1 MACGLSLF
9 PHSKQPL
16 LWSRVHGLRAE
27 DGGPTKRRASS
38 CFCRFSSSALIA
50 SCLFISC
57 PCSNLPVR
65 SLGGLMPYFLGGA
78 FSSSLTLCHKTRG
91 KGLAATHTLDPG
103 VCRLSEPK
111 HRKSLSSRPVTVGMS
126 SHFPNRSNFTRLN
139 LPNAD
144 RPVPV

>member
-1 MACGLSLF
+1 MACGLRLF

-57 PCSNLPVR
+57 PCSNLLVR
-65 SLGGLMPYFLGGA
+65 SLGGLMAYF
-78 FSSSLTLCHKTRG
+78 FSSAQLLSPTLCDPMNRSMP
-91 KGLAATHTLDPG
+91 GL
-103 VCRLSEPK
+103 
-111 HRKSLSSRPVTVGMS
+111 PVHHQLPESIESVMPS
-126 SHFPNRSNFTRLN
+126 SHLILCCPLLLLPPSPPSIRVFSNEKKTSLFL
-139 LPNAD
+139 
-144 RPVPV
+144 V